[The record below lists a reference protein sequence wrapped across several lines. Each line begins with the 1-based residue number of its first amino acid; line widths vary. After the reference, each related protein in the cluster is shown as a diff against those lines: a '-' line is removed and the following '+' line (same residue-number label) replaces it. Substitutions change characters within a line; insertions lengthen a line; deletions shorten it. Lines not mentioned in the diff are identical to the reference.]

1 MGNSVKYKE
10 CGFTVVELL
19 IALTIGL
26 IVLAALVSVFIQQR
40 KTYDVQEQITEMI
53 QNARAAMDMMSRE
66 IRMAAYDPTDAGFN
80 GIAYDATQMQV
91 QADLN
96 GDGNTSS
103 GANEMITYSYDGA
116 NFKIDRTLGAAGTP
130 VTFAENIQSFT
141 FDYLDSTGAST
152 TTAADIRQ
160 IRITI
165 VARTAK
171 SDLDYP
177 GGYRTYTLTSLIT
190 PKNLAL

>member
-1 MGNSVKYKE
+1 MGDFVKYKE
-10 CGFTVVELL
+10 RGFTIVELL

-40 KTYDVQEQITEMI
+40 KTYDVQVQITEMI
-53 QNARAAMDMMSRE
+53 QSARAAMDMMSRE
-66 IRMAAYDPTDAGFN
+66 IRMAAYDPTGAGFD
-80 GIAYDATQMQV
+80 GIIYNATQLQI

-103 GANEMITYSYDGA
+103 GANEIITYSYDGT
-116 NFKIDRTLGAAGTP
+116 NLKIDRTPGLAGTP
-130 VTFAENIQSFT
+130 ETFAENIQSFT

-152 TTAADIRQ
+152 TTSADIRQ

-171 SDLDYP
+171 PDPDYP